1 MNYANVFI
9 INCTNLQV
17 LHFLNCTKLQ
27 VIRCLTAQI
36 CKKYRYAD
44 VNQRSGCRGTETMV
58 ISLCS
63 VIFPDKSGCKPQRT
77 Q

>member
-1 MNYANVFI
+1 MPK
-9 INCTNLQV
+9 
-17 LHFLNCTKLQ
+17 LHKIASYQMLKLHKLQ
-27 VIRCLTAQI
+27 
-36 CKKYRYAD
+36 KKRYAD